1 MMELLFM
8 GAGAFTAIVFMWVLE
23 KWGSYML
30 EQELQWRDASKQ
42 DGWTSY
48 TDDGQDEEST

>member
-1 MMELLFM
+1 MELLFM